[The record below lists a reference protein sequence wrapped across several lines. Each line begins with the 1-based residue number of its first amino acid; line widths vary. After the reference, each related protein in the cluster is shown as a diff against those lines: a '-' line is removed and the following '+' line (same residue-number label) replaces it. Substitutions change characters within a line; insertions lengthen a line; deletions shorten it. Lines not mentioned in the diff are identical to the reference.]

1 LVNESV
7 GSGRGR
13 VPNWLA
19 ESLGVSLAAQAAT
32 LPVVLATFGR
42 LAMVSPAAN
51 LAIVPVVPIA
61 MAAGGVA
68 LGAGVLAELGAPE
81 ALAAILAFPG
91 WVALTIMVAVAR
103 FAADVPYASATLD
116 PPSNI
121 VAAIA
126 QCRSRCGGRVAAPS
140 AAKAIRRPPSPG
152 TTSMPPASRQNKPLQ
167 LGGRTRPASRSLPWR
182 RRSS

>member
-1 LVNESV
+1 
-7 GSGRGR
+7 
-13 VPNWLA
+13 
-19 ESLGVSLAAQAAT
+19 
-32 LPVVLATFGR
+32 
-42 LAMVSPAAN
+42 
-51 LAIVPVVPIA
+51 

-121 VAAIA
+121 VAALGVSEPW
-126 QCRSRCGGRVAAPS
+126 QRWSGGAVGREGHRAVR
-140 AAKAIRRPPSPG
+140 RRPSRRRCPAGSPRN
-152 TTSMPPASRQNKPLQ
+152 TPVQ
-167 LGGRTRPASRSLPWR
+167 LGGRARPGSRSLPWR